1 MAGNYL
7 AEVAVKTLLRV
18 YVGRGWPT
26 EQKTL
31 WALLAPDGSL
41 LQEGDSDPSHWPAA
55 DDCEA
60 IISGDQTV
68 WQRVRLPEGL
78 PRGEYA
84 RVLANALEEKLIEEP
99 DRQHL
104 TVTGRQDG
112 EIGVL
117 VIARKRLRDIVAR
130 FASLGRPLSWVY
142 SELQTSPFG
151 IDDWHLAIM
160 GNSAIL
166 RRHADDG
173 ISLDI
178 GHDGAPPP
186 LLATIS
192 ASTGGTGNAAPV
204 LTVHAAAESDLPDIG
219 AWATAIGLEV
229 RQGTPYRW
237 LGSTGKHN
245 NLLHGEFVPAHRHR
259 AWLGRIRPALWL
271 VAAAV
276 ALDMLLS
283 AIQVG
288 WLRYQLAEYRQQ
300 TASMFQSAFPSTPAV
315 APAVQVKRQLDRLR
329 SPLGLLRTDD
339 ALVLLAS
346 LADSLDADGRDRIQ
360 RLRFEDGALEVTLA
374 STGGVDSA
382 ALARQLDIR
391 GFSAMAKTSDDG
403 GTVLIVR
410 GKLK

>member
-1 MAGNYL
+1 M
-7 AEVAVKTLLRV
+7 KTLLRV
-18 YVGRGWPT
+18 YVSRSWLT
-26 EQKTL
+26 QAKTL

-41 LQEGDSDPSHWPAA
+41 LQEGDSDPTHWPAA

-60 IISGDQTV
+60 IISGDQAV

-117 VIARKRLRDIVAR
+117 VVARKRLRDIVAR
-130 FASLGRPLSWVY
+130 FVSLGRPLSRAY

-151 IDDWHLAIM
+151 VDDWHLAIM
-160 GNSAIL
+160 DDSAIL
-166 RRHADDG
+166 RRHAEDG
-173 ISLDI
+173 VSLDV
-178 GHDGAPPP
+178 GHDGGPPP
-186 LLATIS
+186 LIATIA
-192 ASTGGTGNAAPV
+192 ASTGGAGKLAPA
-204 LTVHAAAESDLPDIG
+204 LTVHASAGSGAPDIG
-219 AWATAIGLEV
+219 AWAAAIGLAV
-229 RQGTPYRW
+229 RLGTPYRW
-237 LGSTGKHN
+237 YATTGKPVS
-245 NLLHGEFVPAHRHR
+245 LLHGEFVPAHRHR

-271 VAAAV
+271 AAAAV
-276 ALDMLLS
+276 AADILLS
-283 AIQVG
+283 TIQVG
-288 WLRYQLAEYRQQ
+288 WLRYQLSDSRQHMM
-300 TASMFQSAFPSTPAV
+300 SMFQSAFPNTPAV

-339 ALVLLAS
+339 VLVLLAG
-346 LADSLDADGRDRIQ
+346 LADSMEANGRDRIQ

-374 STGGVDSA
+374 SASGVDSA
-382 ALARQLDIR
+382 ALGRQLDIR
-391 GFSAMAKTSDDG
+391 GFSVTPKTVDDG

-410 GKLK
+410 GKPE